1 MGSITL
7 TLPSGENQ
15 TFEIDGDE
23 PTQEESLAINNYISS
38 NRSVNERNLDDFF
51 GLAGQGSSSGLSS
64 APEEYQDSF
73 IGMSP
78 NRDMYDKD
86 VDYSSGIKNQGFRL
100 AFSNLNND
108 RERELYLNK
117 KLGPRGEFW
126 DTDKGGRFILTT
138 QGRQKLGNAGEG
150 KIAIDEEGLSW
161 SDVTDFIGEA
171 GLPLAG
177 AVLGTVAAIG
187 LAPVSAPLLAA
198 SGLAGLG
205 AGIGSLA
212 DEAQQAARGVA
223 DEDAKS
229 VASRALT
236 EAVLASAGEFVVGA
250 GLNTARRLIKGA
262 GGVGKTNKL
271 GFAEDVFLGRA
282 TSDAGKKTAAE
293 LQALVDDGYK
303 LDITGEGLADRPI
316 TGINVRL
323 FETIMPGRL
332 DENAQVLRRQI
343 QEELFN
349 GAEVVDANELAKV
362 IKEFQAGELKLGE
375 DITKAAQKEVEDV
388 LTQAYDNILLKVG
401 NEGLDPAQAAKDL
414 SDIQRSFHKTMD
426 DTYEAI
432 DLDMGAANA
441 KFLDIMKK
449 GDRKKF
455 NQALNKAGLNL
466 DELNIQNVA
475 KGGGPRGPRFIK
487 PIEFKRFLKDHIDE
501 LKLDISKIEGDG
513 SGIVKAILDEDEP
526 LEALSLRQVNAV
538 RTFVN
543 SFDAERVLAGEAS
556 TFSLGKLRG
565 ALDNDIADSAARIRN
580 ARNSMAKKP
589 TAPETK
595 AIAEAL
601 DIMTKSIDDLDEAQV
616 IYKNFMEHQDDAS
629 IRAMVRAVVN
639 GDATALKQAQS
650 LIEDPTQMAKFLSAV
665 RKAKSALGQAD
676 STIKINKDAGFDIL
690 NEAGEVTGRSVFSKG
705 ERSTIESIA
714 QTVGKDGDTLV
725 REVEEKIIAGQP
737 VDVKERAIKNI
748 IERKNTRVENAQAFS
763 DSLEITLPEL
773 EDRSIEMFQK
783 KFLQDAIEKSTDEK
797 GLNIKKF
804 GQIINKAKNK
814 PKVAKGTKEGT
825 AAGGFVDSAFENKSF
840 FDMIFP
846 EGQGDDLIETISELS
861 RNIGKDNI
869 DDISI
874 NLSEIA
880 ARKSTP
886 NTGSRDIKD
895 VIATLKDAKQF
906 TDQTLGSLS
915 GDVAEISAEESG
927 SQALRKI
934 MGASPGKK
942 VQYFKDV
949 DNYISKL
956 DDGPTKQEA
965 IKFRNDASDL
975 VLADL
980 IQNVGGGAGVDDVL
994 DVLNPKKLAKLLD
1007 SEGKVAGLGED
1018 EINLLFGN
1026 FKPTV
1031 IGGREVKTFSEALKR
1046 FGEIAD
1052 LASSKAGG
1060 DKVRSVGLQAAT
1072 AGTNVAGGF
1081 LGGNRRQAW
1090 NGLTKLARAFV
1101 LSRTIQ
1107 SKPYMKFALKP
1118 PKSVQEMG
1126 KARLA
1131 IREVFIQNL
1140 NRAVRGGFN
1149 AGTDTVKAASQSLA
1163 TPPETS
1169 EVEVEEKVTRRPT
1182 IDENAERFSVSAPR
1196 RTIPTP
1202 QQISLDGPA
1211 QQMSANVER
1220 DIALGAA
1227 GNNPTM
1233 QALLRARGQG

>member
-23 PTQEESLAINNYISS
+23 PTQEESLAINNYIGS
-38 NRSVNERNLDDFF
+38 NRSVDETNLDNFF
-51 GLAGQGSSSGLSS
+51 RSSSGSSSQ
-64 APEEYQDSF
+64 PEEYQDSF
-73 IGMSP
+73 IAMSP
-78 NRDMYDKD
+78 DREAYDKD

-100 AFSNLNND
+100 AFSNLNNN

-126 DTDKGGRFILTT
+126 STDKGGRFILTT
-138 QGRQKLGNAGEG
+138 QGRQKLGNTGEG
-150 KIAIDEEGLSW
+150 KVAIDEEGLSW
-161 SDVTDFIGEA
+161 TDVTDFIGEA

-177 AVLGTVAAIG
+177 AVLGTVGAAFF
-187 LAPVSAPLLAA
+187 APVAVPLLAA
-198 SGLAGLG
+198 SLGSGLG
-205 AGIGSLA
+205 AGLFSLG

-223 DEDAKS
+223 DEDASS
-229 VASRALT
+229 VATRAGM
-236 EAVLASAGEFVVGA
+236 EAVLAAGGEFVVGA
-250 GLNTARRLIKGA
+250 GINAVRRLIKGA
-262 GGVGKTNKL
+262 GGVGKANKL
-271 GFAEDVFLGRA
+271 GYFEDVFLGKA
-282 TSDAGKKTAAE
+282 TGEAGKKRATE
-293 LQALVDDGYK
+293 LRALIEDGYR

-323 FETIMPGRL
+323 LETIMPGRL
-332 DENAQVLRRQI
+332 DENAQLLRQQI
-343 QEELFN
+343 QEKLFN
-349 GAEVVDANELAKV
+349 GADLIDSGELAKV
-362 IKEFQAGELKLGE
+362 IKEFQAGELKLGKE
-375 DITKAAQKEVEDV
+375 ITGAAKKEVEEI

-401 NEGLDPAQAAKDL
+401 DEGLDPAQAAKDL

-432 DLDMGAANA
+432 DFDMGAANA
-441 KFLDIMKK
+441 KLLDLLEK
-449 GDRKKF
+449 GDKDKF
-455 NQALNKAGLNL
+455 FKALKQSGLNL
-466 DELNIQNVA
+466 DELNIQNIA
-475 KGGGPRGPRFIK
+475 PGGSPRCPKFIK
-487 PIEFKRFLKDHIDE
+487 PTEFKRFLKDHIEE
-501 LKLDISKIEGDG
+501 LKLDINKIEGDG
-513 SGIVKAILDEDEP
+513 SGIVKAILDEDKP
-526 LEALSLRQVNAV
+526 LESLSLRQVNAV

-580 ARNSMAKKP
+580 ARNSMAKNP

-595 AIAEAL
+595 AMAEAL

-616 IYKNFMEHQDDAS
+616 IYKNFMEHQDDSS

-639 GDATALKQAQS
+639 GDASALIQAQS
-650 LIEDPTQMAKFLSAV
+650 LIESPTAMAKFLSAV
-665 RKAKSALGQAD
+665 RKAKTALSQAD

-690 NEAGEVTGRSVFSKG
+690 NEAGEITGRSVFSKG

-714 QTVGKDGDTLV
+714 QTVGKDGDTLI
-725 REVEEKIIAGQP
+725 REIEEKIIAGQP
-737 VDVKERAIKNI
+737 VDVQERAIKNI
-748 IERKNTRVENAQAFS
+748 IERKNTRAENSQAFS

-797 GLNIKKF
+797 GLLNIKKF
-804 GQIINKAKNK
+804 GQIVNKAKNK
-814 PKVAKGTKEGT
+814 PKVAKGTTEGA
-825 AAGGFVDSAFENKSF
+825 AAGGFVDPAFENKSF
-840 FDMIFP
+840 FEMIFP
-846 EGQGDDLIETISELS
+846 EGQGDDLIETISQLG
-861 RNIGKDNI
+861 RNIGENNI

-895 VIATLKDAKQF
+895 VITKLKEAKVF
-906 TDQTLGSLS
+906 TDEIAGGLS

-927 SQALRKI
+927 TQGLRKI

-942 VQYFKDV
+942 VQYFRDV

-956 DDGPTKQEA
+956 DEGPTKQEA
-965 IKFRNDASDL
+965 IQFRNDASDL

-980 IQNVGGGAGVDDVL
+980 IQDAGGGAGVDDVL

-1007 SEGKVAGLGED
+1007 SEGRVAGLGAD
-1018 EINLLFGN
+1018 EIDLLFGN
-1026 FKPTV
+1026 FEPTV
-1031 IGGREVKTFSEALKR
+1031 VGGREVKTFSEALKR

-1090 NGLTKLARAFV
+1090 NGFTKIARAWV

-1118 PKSVQEMG
+1118 PESVAEMRN
-1126 KARLA
+1126 ARLA

-1140 NRAVRGGFN
+1140 NRVIRGGFS
-1149 AGTDTVKAASQSLA
+1149 AGTDTIKETSKSLA
-1163 TPPETS
+1163 TPKES
-1169 EVEVEEKVTRRPT
+1169 EEEVVVEEEVTRRPS
-1182 IDENAERFSVSAPR
+1182 IDEDAERFSVSAPR
-1196 RTIPTP
+1196 RSIPTP

-1211 QQMSANVER
+1211 QQMSANVGNVER

-1233 QALLRARGQG
+1233 QALLRARGQA